1 MQVVGGKERC
11 ALLGGLFR
19 EQVGVKNVSGR
30 RGWAAQCHLWM
41 DPPPCNCVL
50 QSFPGPG
57 FILKA
62 GGAST
67 FHFQEVSCHS
77 HEARAKVGVKTLD
90 GSKCSRIER
99 APDQS
104 LCGGKGEMAP
114 PQATV
119 RREKPRLLP
128 WGACG
133 G

>member
-1 MQVVGGKERC
+1 MGGKERC

-77 HEARAKVGVKTLD
+77 HEARAKVEVKTLD
-90 GSKCSRIER
+90 GSKCSRIES
-99 APDQS
+99 P
-104 LCGGKGEMAP
+104 
-114 PQATV
+114 
-119 RREKPRLLP
+119 
-128 WGACG
+128 
-133 G
+133 